1 MVLSNDSH
9 GDLSRRRI
17 NEGLTRGALV
27 HCGFDN
33 DAGGNKL
40 WQQVK
45 GAYPRAGAIVRERP
59 PLGVKDWNDALCTTP
74 ARVEGQGQGQEDD
87 RAPSRGRGHGG
98 NGRDE
103 PSRG

>member
-9 GDLSRRRI
+9 GELSRRRI

-45 GAYPRAGAIVRERP
+45 GAYPRAGAWPRSWR
-59 PLGVKDWNDALCTTP
+59 
-74 ARVEGQGQGQEDD
+74 
-87 RAPSRGRGHGG
+87 
-98 NGRDE
+98 
-103 PSRG
+103 

>member
-9 GDLSRRRI
+9 GDLLRRRI

-45 GAYPRAGAIVRERP
+45 GAYPRAGAIERR
-59 PLGVKDWNDALCTTP
+59 GH
-74 ARVEGQGQGQEDD
+74 
-87 RAPSRGRGHGG
+87 RAPGRTRAPGRGRGHGG
-98 NGRDE
+98 SGRDAQ
-103 PSRG
+103 SRG

>member
-9 GDLSRRRI
+9 GDLLRRRI

-45 GAYPRAGAIVRERP
+45 GAYPRAGAIERR
-59 PLGVKDWNDALCTTP
+59 GVP
-74 ARVEGQGQGQEDD
+74 AR
-87 RAPSRGRGHGG
+87 RGVAEVMAVVAATRKAAARRYGHS
-98 NGRDE
+98 NALRK
-103 PSRG
+103 RTALRL